1 MAIFKSS
8 AYLNGNIF
16 RTVGDQPAE
25 ITATVEIPAGYALQT
40 ADKLYAFKVG
50 ADHSVE
56 EVVVRFGGLDLAQ
69 TPTLTMDVGYEAAV
83 ATDDPNAFIAASTV
97 ARAGG
102 QVQVE
107 NGGDDPFAVG
117 ALAPISET
125 IDIVAAP
132 AASAAA
138 AAGSGSLGPGSSNGF
153 VTITAKL
160 SRRVNAIDPS
170 VTPYDYGAAYLAE

>member
-1 MAIFKSS
+1 MATYKSS
-8 AYLNGNIF
+8 AYLNANIF

-25 ITATVEIPAGYALQT
+25 VTATVEIPAGKRLLT
-40 ADKLYAFKVG
+40 TDKLYLFKLG
-50 ADHSVE
+50 ADHSVD

-83 ATDDPNAFIAASTV
+83 ATDDPNAFVAASTL

-102 QVQVE
+102 QIQVE

-117 ALAPISET
+117 ALAPIAET
-125 IDIVAAP
+125 IDIVAIP

-138 AAGSGSLGPGSSNGF
+138 AAGSGSLGPGAENGF
-153 VTITAKL
+153 ITVTAKI

-170 VTPYDYGAAYLAE
+170 VTPYDYGASI

>member
-1 MAIFKSS
+1 MATFQSS
-8 AYLNGNIF
+8 AYLNANIF

-25 ITATVEIPAGYALQT
+25 ITATVEIPAGKRLLT
-40 ADKLYAFKVG
+40 TDKLYLFKVG
-50 ADHSVE
+50 ADHSVD

-83 ATDDPNAFIAASTV
+83 AVDDPNAFVAASTL
-97 ARAGG
+97 ARTGG

-125 IDIVAAP
+125 IDIVAIP

-138 AAGSGSLGPGSSNGF
+138 AAGSGSLGPGATNGYLT
-153 VTITAKL
+153 VTAKI
-160 SRRVNAIDPS
+160 SRRINAIDPS
-170 VTPYDYGAAYLAE
+170 VTPYDYGASL

>member
-1 MAIFKSS
+1 M
-8 AYLNGNIF
+8 
-16 RTVGDQPAE
+16 D
-25 ITATVEIPAGYALQT
+25 
-40 ADKLYAFKVG
+40 
-50 ADHSVE
+50 

-83 ATDDPNAFIAASTV
+83 AADDPNAFVAASTV

-117 ALAPISET
+117 ALAPIAEV
-125 IDIVAAP
+125 IDVVAIP

-138 AAGSGSLGPGSSNGF
+138 AAGSGSLGPGASNGF
-153 VTITAKL
+153 LTVTAKISRRITAP
-160 SRRVNAIDPS
+160 DPT
-170 VTPYDYGAAYLAE
+170 VTPYDYGASI

>member
-1 MAIFKSS
+1 MATFEST
-8 AYLNGNIF
+8 AYANGYIH
-16 RTVGDQPAE
+16 RVVADQSLPV
-25 ITATVEIPAGYALQT
+25 TATVQIPAGYALQT
-40 ADKLYAFKVG
+40 ADKLYAFRVG
-50 ADHSVE
+50 ADHSVDNIK
-56 EVVVRFGGLDLAQ
+56 VRFGGLDLAQ

-117 ALAPISET
+117 ALAPIAET
-125 IDIVAAP
+125 IQVFAQP

-138 AAGSGSLGPGSSNGF
+138 AAGSGSLGPGASAGF
-153 VTITAKL
+153 VTISAVV
-160 SRRVNAIDPS
+160 SRRVNAPLSTDAH
-170 VTPYDYGAAYLAE
+170 YDYPVVE